1 MNLFAL
7 SSTQQAGGQL
17 ALAALLGVVGF
28 YLLLPRPRGRFV
40 PGGIAAL
47 IGAVAVFAAWLVTTF
62 GRPVPD
68 LIGTGLFY
76 LFAAGALVF
85 GTVLVVQKNPARGAI
100 AFAFVILSVCGLFL
114 LLAAPFLMAATVI
127 IYAGAIIVT
136 FLFVLMLSQAGV
148 SNENDRTREPLYGS
162 LAGFAFTGL
171 VLFALYQTSQGPK
184 AADGEPAPAAQLLAP
199 VVTAEE
205 RQRLTTAAQQ
215 LDEAEKI
222 FDGDLATA
230 AERNK
235 RIEEFEKTYL
245 PIKSSLA
252 AVVGGASVAN
262 ADPVRNAALLDEF
275 GRIENGSLRVRLE
288 KAPGK
293 PNGEGAVLFREDQQA
308 RDVLKRAAGVRKLSS
323 TTLGEVERVLLAP
336 PAPATDEWDRDPNSN
351 PTRDAAKAAVRK
363 LRDEVVL
370 LRGAADLPASN
381 VRNLGFVLYSQHLLA
396 IELAGTL
403 LLVAVIGAVA
413 ITHRKGVAK

>member
-1 MNLFAL
+1 MNLLAL
-7 SSTQQAGGQL
+7 SSTQQTGGQL

-47 IGAVAVFAAWLVTTF
+47 VGSAAVLAAWLVTTF
-62 GRPVPD
+62 GAPMPD
-68 LIGTGLFY
+68 IIGTALFY
-76 LFAAGALVF
+76 LFSAGALVF

-136 FLFVLMLSQAGV
+136 FLFVLMLSQAGA

-162 LAGFAFTGL
+162 FAGFAFVGL

-184 AADGEPAPAAQLLAP
+184 AGGDGTAPPAGLPAQ

-205 RQRLTTAAQQ
+205 RRALGEAAAGLEQ
-215 LDEAEKI
+215 AEKI
-222 FDGDLATA
+222 FDGDLSTAT
-230 AERNK
+230 ERDK
-235 RIEEFEKTYL
+235 RTEEFERAYRS
-245 PIKSSLA
+245 IKNDALVP
-252 AVVGGASVAN
+252 VVGGVSIGAGVPARSAAVA
-262 ADPVRNAALLDEF
+262 DEV
-275 GRIENGSLRVRLE
+275 GQVKDGSIRERLE
-288 KAPGK
+288 PPAGRL
-293 PNGEGAVLFREDQQA
+293 GGTGTALVREDPQA
-308 RDVLKRAAGVRKLSS
+308 REVLKRAAAVRKTSAG
-323 TTLGEVERVLLAP
+323 TLGEVERLMSAGGP
-336 PAPATDEWDRDPNSN
+336 PDARDEGRS
-351 PTRDAAKAAVRK
+351 PTRDGAKAAVRK
-363 LRDEVVL
+363 LREEVLL
-370 LRGAADLPASN
+370 LRGSGDLPAGN

-396 IELAGTL
+396 VELAGTL

-413 ITHRKGVAK
+413 ITHRKGGAQ